1 MKVVGIYAV
10 VPPGAGGG
18 TLGLTGVQ
26 VISLGG
32 KHLLTTE
39 TSCWSLSSS
48 PPPSLSLFFS
58 FFLQSLVICTRLA
71 LNFVAQADLE
81 LLINPLVLASQPWD
95 HYVQLFCFVLR
106 QRFAV

>member
-48 PPPSLSLFFS
+48 PPPLSLSLFF
-58 FFLQSLVICTRLA
+58 FFPTESCHMH
-71 LNFVAQADLE
+71 QAGFE
-81 LLINPLVLASQPWD
+81 LRSPG
-95 HYVQLFCFVLR
+95 
-106 QRFAV
+106 